1 VTLSCFVLAS
11 LGLMLTRIQ
20 GAMAKAKRG
29 RPATGHGPTLGV
41 RVPEAMLTAIDAIGA
56 AAGAG
61 RSAAVRQLL
70 QAGLAQ
76 AGKQPREKPKRVR
89 VEPRRP

>member
-1 VTLSCFVLAS
+1 MVGVRL
-11 LGLMLTRIQ
+11 
-20 GAMAKAKRG
+20 
-29 RPATGHGPTLGV
+29 PAT
-41 RVPEAMLTAIDAIGA
+41 MITAIDAIGA

-76 AGKQPREKPKRVR
+76 AGRLPRGKPRGIKVLPTKQESRHGTGR
-89 VEPRRP
+89 